1 MKLITQPNNTSPSK
15 QKKSRKVIN
24 ERAKTP
30 LKLSSD
36 LRIAAPIQNKKVVLE
51 KEQKKRKT
59 REVKQK
65 KQIVIEEDLQP
76 PQIIKISLLE

>member
-36 LRIAAPIQNKKVVLE
+36 LGIAAPIQNKKVVLE

-76 PQIIKISLLE
+76 PQVIKISLLE